1 MGGEENFQEKTKTQ
15 RNQKKKKKKKRT
27 KRHQKK
33 EEDNENND
41 DVEEPLQVDIE
52 YIQEEIV
59 YDDKNPFY
67 RQFAKIFE
75 AFKIIDEKTAKK
87 AEEEEAKKSKDEE
100 RRLVT

>member
-41 DVEEPLQVDIE
+41 DVDIMLDSKKNQIKINTNNKHLVMTHIIWLVLIENFPL
-52 YIQEEIV
+52 
-59 YDDKNPFY
+59 
-67 RQFAKIFE
+67 
-75 AFKIIDEKTAKK
+75 IITTYVLCLHA
-87 AEEEEAKKSKDEE
+87 
-100 RRLVT
+100 